1 MAVLIVNISSSHLS
15 ANSVGAYLKLK
26 VVEAGSLQLKIRIM
40 HIISNH
46 SAVLKTVE
54 HGLKQ

>member
-15 ANSVGAYLKLK
+15 ANSVGAYLRLK
-26 VVEAGSLQLKIRIM
+26 VGAGSLQLKIRIM

-46 SAVLKTVE
+46 YAVLKTVE
-54 HGLKQ
+54 NGLKQ